1 MQNRILKFRVWS
13 KLLKRFC
20 LNTEDGYFGQ
30 DEDFA
35 NGIFRIESWDRKD
48 IMQQSTGLTDKNGRE
63 IFEGDILKFNDY
75 ITRII
80 WSEEDAAFISK
91 SKTGGAFLNP
101 NYMLNFEIIG
111 NVYENPEL
119 LNENI

>member
-48 IMQQSTGLTDKNGRE
+48 IMQQSTGLVDKNGRE

-91 SKTGGAFLNP
+91 SKAGGAFLNSL
-101 NYMLNFEIIG
+101 YMLNFEIIG
-111 NVYENPEL
+111 NIFENSEL
-119 LNENI
+119 L